1 MKFLA
6 CLDFTWP
13 LAARDRATDTP
24 DFWQCMCTKKK
35 KKKLDQELNEVA
47 LWDIQIYSEMLAGYY
62 CSNVITVVVVS
73 KLKII
78 RWVLL
83 LFKLP

>member
-1 MKFLA
+1 MLRFHMAISSKRQQLTHLTSGNA
-6 CLDFTWP
+6 C
-13 LAARDRATDTP
+13 A
-24 DFWQCMCTKKK
+24 QKK

-62 CSNVITVVVVS
+62 YSNVITVVVVS

-78 RWVLL
+78 RWVIL